1 MNKTTRLPMLLGALL
16 ICLLC
21 VSPDGTTWGQRPPIK
36 IGFVTDLTGIAAQAA
51 KDMVNGLTLYLDE
64 IGSQMAGRKVELI
77 VEDSQ
82 GRPDVAL
89 TKLRKIVEHDRVHI
103 VAGVLFGH
111 IGYAM
116 APKVEEYRIPALFTV
131 AASDDLTQRLKYRWV
146 IRTGWASSQPSH
158 PFGEYAARTLGHRK
172 VAVIASDYAFGWE
185 VVGGFQRTF
194 EENGGQV
201 IQKLWA
207 PLGVM
212 DLAPYIAKIRRD
224 ADAVLTMIAGASTLQ
239 FFKQYEEAGL
249 KAKLPLIA
257 GGPAVDESMLPSM
270 GDEAL
275 GTISPLIYSGALDTP
290 TNRRFVQEY
299 RKRFGKVPSYFAET
313 NYTSGRWINEA
324 VKSLGGNVEDREALL
339 AVLRKVEIADAP
351 RGPVK
356 LDAQGNPIQNVYF
369 RKIERNKDGELQN
382 TVIVTIPAVSQFWKY
397 SPDAFLRQPVYSR
410 DVPPCRYC

>member
-1 MNKTTRLPMLLGALL
+1 MSANRYLTATGVLLALL
-16 ICLLC
+16 LIG
-21 VSPDGTTWGQRPPIK
+21 VAVAPAQQGPIR
-36 IGFVTDLTGIAAQAA
+36 IGFVTDLTGPAAQAA
-51 KDMVNGLTLYLDE
+51 KDMVNGLTLYLGE

-89 TKLRKIVEHDRVHI
+89 TKLRKIVEHDRVHL

-158 PFGEYAARTLGHRK
+158 PFGEYAARTLGYRR
-172 VAVIASDYAFGWE
+172 VAVVASDYAFGWE

-194 EENGGQV
+194 EESGGQV

-239 FFKQYEEAGL
+239 FLKQYEEAGL
-249 KAKLPLIA
+249 KAKIPLIG
-257 GGPAVDESMLPSM
+257 GGPAVDEALLPSM

-275 GTISPLIYSGALDTP
+275 GVITPLIYSGALDTP
-290 TNRRFVQEY
+290 ANRRFVKEY
-299 RKRFGKVPSYFAET
+299 RARFGKVPSYFSET

-324 VKSLGGNVEDREALL
+324 VKALGGNVEDREKLL
-339 AVLRKVEIADAP
+339 AALRKVEIADAP
-351 RGPVK
+351 RGPVR
-356 LDAQGNPIQNVYF
+356 LDTYGNPIQNVYF
-369 RKIERNKDGELQN
+369 RKVERNREGELQN

-397 SPDAFLRQPVYSR
+397 NPDDFLRQPVYSR
-410 DVPPCRYC
+410 DVPPCRHC

>member
-1 MNKTTRLPMLLGALL
+1 MSANRFLTATGVLLALL
-16 ICLLC
+16 LIG
-21 VSPDGTTWGQRPPIK
+21 VAVAPAQQGPIR
-36 IGFVTDLTGIAAQAA
+36 IGFVTDLTGPAAQAA

-89 TKLRKIVEHDRVHI
+89 TKLRKIVEHDRVHL

-158 PFGEYAARTLGHRK
+158 PFGEYAARTLGYRR
-172 VAVIASDYAFGWE
+172 VAVVASDYAFGWE

-194 EENGGQV
+194 EESGGQV

-239 FFKQYEEAGL
+239 FLKQYEEAGL
-249 KAKLPLIA
+249 KAKIPLIG
-257 GGPAVDESMLPSM
+257 GGPAVDEALLPSM

-275 GTISPLIYSGALDTP
+275 GVITPLIYSGALDTP
-290 TNRRFVQEY
+290 ANRRFVKEY
-299 RKRFGKVPSYFAET
+299 RARFGKVPSYFSET

-324 VKSLGGNVEDREALL
+324 VKALGGNVEDREKLL
-339 AVLRKVEIADAP
+339 AALRKVEIADAP
-351 RGPVK
+351 RGPVR
-356 LDAQGNPIQNVYF
+356 LDTYGNPIQNVYF
-369 RKIERNKDGELQN
+369 RKVGRNREGELQN

-397 SPDAFLRQPVYSR
+397 NPDDFLRQPVYSR
-410 DVPPCRYC
+410 DVPPCRHC

>member
-1 MNKTTRLPMLLGALL
+1 MSANRFSTTTGVLLALL
-16 ICLLC
+16 LIG
-21 VSPDGTTWGQRPPIK
+21 VAVAPAQPGPIK
-36 IGFVTDLTGIAAQAA
+36 IGFVTDLTGPAAQAA
-51 KDMVNGLTLYLDE
+51 KDMVNGITLYLDE
-64 IGSQMAGRKVELI
+64 IGLQMAARKVELI

-111 IGYAM
+111 IGYAL
-116 APKVEEYRIPALFTV
+116 APKVEEYKIPALFTV

-158 PFGEYAARTLGHRK
+158 PFGEFAAKTLGYRK
-172 VAVIASDYAFGWE
+172 VAVVASDYAFGWE

-212 DLAPYIAKIRRD
+212 DLSPYIAKIRRD

-239 FFKQYEEAGL
+239 FLKQYEEAGL
-249 KAKLPLIA
+249 KAKIPLIG
-257 GGPAVDESMLPSM
+257 GGPAVDEALLPSM

-275 GTISPLIYSGALDTP
+275 GVITPLIYSGALDTP
-290 TNRRFVQEY
+290 ANRRFVKEY
-299 RKRFGKVPSYFAET
+299 RARFGKVPSYFAET
-313 NYTSGRWINEA
+313 NYTSGRWISEA
-324 VKSLGGNVEDREALL
+324 VKALGGNVEDREKLL
-339 AVLRKVEIADAP
+339 AALRKVEIADAP

-356 LDAQGNPIQNVYF
+356 LDAYGNPIQNVYF
-369 RKIERNKDGELQN
+369 RKVERNRDGELQN

-397 SPDAFLRQPVYSR
+397 NPEEFLRQPVYSR
-410 DVPPCRYC
+410 DVPPCRHC

>member
-1 MNKTTRLPMLLGALL
+1 MSANRFSIVPGALL
-16 ICLLC
+16 VLLLAGIG
-21 VSPDGTTWGQRPPIK
+21 VAPAQQGPIR
-36 IGFVTDLTGIAAQAA
+36 IGFVTDLTGPAAQAA

-158 PFGEYAARTLGHRK
+158 PFGEYAARTLGYRK
-172 VAVIASDYAFGWE
+172 VAVVASDYAFGWE

-212 DLAPYIAKIRRD
+212 DLSPYIAKIRRD

-239 FFKQYEEAGL
+239 FLKQYEEAGL
-249 KAKLPLIA
+249 KARIPLIG
-257 GGPAVDESMLPSM
+257 GGPAVDEALLPSM

-275 GTISPLIYSGALDTP
+275 GVVTPLIYSGALETP
-290 TNRRFVQEY
+290 ANRRFVKEY
-299 RKRFGKVPSYFAET
+299 RARFGKVPSYFSET

-324 VKSLGGNVEDREALL
+324 VKALGGNVEDREKLL
-339 AVLRKVEIADAP
+339 TALRKVEIADAP
-351 RGPVK
+351 RGPVR
-356 LDAQGNPIQNVYF
+356 LDTYGNPIQNVYF
-369 RKIERNKDGELQN
+369 RKVERNREGELQN
-382 TVIVTIPAVSQFWKY
+382 TVIVTVPAVSQFWKY
-397 SPDAFLRQPVYSR
+397 SPDEFLRQPVYSR

>member
-1 MNKTTRLPMLLGALL
+1 MSANRFSIVLGALL
-16 ICLLC
+16 VLLLAGIG
-21 VSPDGTTWGQRPPIK
+21 VAPAQPGPIR
-36 IGFVTDLTGIAAQAA
+36 IGFVTDLTGPAAQAA

-158 PFGEYAARTLGHRK
+158 PFGEYAARTLGYRK
-172 VAVIASDYAFGWE
+172 VAVVASDYAFGWE

-212 DLAPYIAKIRRD
+212 DLSPYIAKIRRD

-239 FFKQYEEAGL
+239 FLKQYEEAGL
-249 KAKLPLIA
+249 KARIPLIG
-257 GGPAVDESMLPSM
+257 GGPAVDEALLPSM

-275 GTISPLIYSGALDTP
+275 GVVTPLIYSGALETP
-290 TNRRFVQEY
+290 ANRRFVKEY
-299 RKRFGKVPSYFAET
+299 RARFGKVPSYFSET

-324 VKSLGGNVEDREALL
+324 VKALGGNVEDREKLL
-339 AVLRKVEIADAP
+339 AALRKIEIADAP
-351 RGPVK
+351 RGPVR
-356 LDAQGNPIQNVYF
+356 LDTYGNPIQNVYF
-369 RKIERNKDGELQN
+369 RKVERNREGELQN

>member
-1 MNKTTRLPMLLGALL
+1 MAMRTPRLAAVLSVLIALL
-16 ICLLC
+16 LVAGLA
-21 VSPDGTTWGQRPPIK
+21 PAQQAPIK
-36 IGFVTDLTGIAAQAA
+36 IGFTTDLTGTAAQPA
-51 KDMVNGLTLYLDE
+51 KDMVNGFTMYLDE
-64 IGSQMAGRKVELI
+64 IGGTMAGRKVDLI
-77 VEDSQ
+77 VEDTQ

-89 TKLRKIVEHDRVHI
+89 TKLRKLVEHDQVHL

-111 IGYAM
+111 LGYAM
-116 APKVEEYRIPALFTV
+116 APKVEEYKIPALFTV
-131 AASDDLTQRLKYRWV
+131 TAADDLTQRQKYRWV
-146 IRTGWASSQPSH
+146 IRTGWTSSQPSH
-158 PFGEYAARTLGHRK
+158 PFGEYAAKTLGYKK

-194 EENGGQV
+194 EEHGGQV

-207 PLGVM
+207 PLGAM
-212 DLAPYIAKIRRD
+212 DLAPFIAKIRRD

-249 KAKLPLIA
+249 KAKIPVIA

-275 GTISPLIYSGALDTP
+275 GVISPLIYSGALDTAA
-290 TNRRFVQEY
+290 NRKFAADY

-324 VKSLGGNVEDREALL
+324 VRALGGNVEDREKLL
-339 AVLRKVEIADAP
+339 AALRKVRIEDAP
-351 RGPVK
+351 RGTIR
-356 LDAQGNPIQNVYF
+356 LDEYGNPIQNVYI
-369 RKIERNKDGELQN
+369 RKVERNRDGELQN

-397 SPDAFLRQPVYSR
+397 KPEDFLKAPVYSR

>member
-1 MNKTTRLPMLLGALL
+1 MSANRFLTATGVLLALL
-16 ICLLC
+16 LIG
-21 VSPDGTTWGQRPPIK
+21 VAVAPAQQGPIR
-36 IGFVTDLTGIAAQAA
+36 IGFVTDLTGPAAQAA

-89 TKLRKIVEHDRVHI
+89 TKLRKIVEHDRVHL

-158 PFGEYAARTLGHRK
+158 PFGEYAARTLGYRR
-172 VAVIASDYAFGWE
+172 VAVVASDYAFGWE

-194 EENGGQV
+194 EESGGQV

-239 FFKQYEEAGL
+239 FLKQYEEAGL
-249 KAKLPLIA
+249 KAKIPLIG
-257 GGPAVDESMLPSM
+257 GGPAVDEALLPSM

-275 GTISPLIYSGALDTP
+275 GIITPLIYSGALDTP
-290 TNRRFVQEY
+290 ANRRFVKEY
-299 RKRFGKVPSYFAET
+299 RARFGKVPSYFSET

-324 VKSLGGNVEDREALL
+324 VKALGGNVEDREKLL
-339 AVLRKVEIADAP
+339 AALRKVEIADAP
-351 RGPVK
+351 RGPVR
-356 LDAQGNPIQNVYF
+356 LDTYGNPIQNVYF
-369 RKIERNKDGELQN
+369 RKVERNREGELQN

-397 SPDAFLRQPVYSR
+397 NPDDFLRQPVYSR
-410 DVPPCRYC
+410 DVPPCRHC